1 MGSQTGTVYSGLN
14 AKVEFKLHASFSL
27 VANLS
32 ERLLGLLP
40 AKSHPG
46 GTVPPRDIGTDQPR
60 SVEAMG
66 AKVIKGMAE

>member
-1 MGSQTGTVYSGLN
+1 MVLPDRHSVF
-14 AKVEFKLHASFSL
+14 KVEFKLHASFSL

-32 ERLLGLLP
+32 ERLLRLLP
-40 AKSHPG
+40 AKSHPD